1 MNKIP
6 SYSSLVSYS
15 HKMAQGFF
23 DNSPIVVEEKIDGSQ
38 ISFTMTTEGKLLM
51 KSKNCDL
58 NEGVDSQFRA
68 GVDYIISIPEKLK
81 PGYIYRGEYLA
92 RLRHNALTYE
102 RTPINNIVI
111 FDIDRG
117 DQDYMGWEERADEA
131 NQIGLESVRVYG
143 VVEFDSMMHANIQ
156 DWLKM
161 QSMLGAPA
169 VEGVVF
175 KRVKND
181 MFTSDKKS
189 IVVKLVSDAFREVN
203 KTAHAK
209 TTRNDI
215 IQSIVNTYRTET
227 RWMKAVQHL
236 RDAGELANEAR
247 DIGLLIREIQADVFR
262 ECEDEMKELLFSQF
276 RKEISSG
283 LVRGFPEFYKSEV
296 L

>member
-1 MNKIP
+1 VNKIP

-15 HKMAQGFF
+15 HKIAQGFF
-23 DNSPIVVEEKIDGSQ
+23 DGSPIIVEEKIDGSQ

-68 GVDYIISIPEKLK
+68 GVDYIISVQEKLK
-81 PGYIYRGEYLA
+81 PGYIYRGEYLQ
-92 RLRHNALTYE
+92 RPRHNALTYE
-102 RTPINNIVI
+102 RVPENNIVI
-111 FDIDRG
+111 FDIDRAE
-117 DQDYMGWEERADEA
+117 QDYMSWEERADEA
-131 NQIGLESVRVYG
+131 NQIGLEAVRVYG

-156 DWLKM
+156 DWLKYP
-161 QSMLGAPA
+161 SMLGAPA
-169 VEGVVF
+169 IEGVVF

-203 KTAHAK
+203 SSAHAK
-209 TTRNDI
+209 TPRTDI
-215 IQSIVNTYRTET
+215 IQSIINTYRTEA
-227 RWMKAVQHL
+227 RWLKAVQHL
-236 RDAGELANEAR
+236 RDAGELANEPK
-247 DIGLLIREIQADVFR
+247 DIGLLVREIQADVFR
-262 ECEDEMKELLFSQF
+262 ECEDEIKELLLNQF
-276 RKEISSG
+276 RKEILSG